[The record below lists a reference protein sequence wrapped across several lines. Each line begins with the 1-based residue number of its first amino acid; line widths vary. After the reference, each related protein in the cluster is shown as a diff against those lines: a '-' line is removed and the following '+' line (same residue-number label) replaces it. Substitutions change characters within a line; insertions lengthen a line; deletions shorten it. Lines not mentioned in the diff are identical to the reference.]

1 MTELQPLGSLEAKI
15 MDVSWDCGDPFLS
28 VRDML
33 ERLGD
38 GLAYTTVMTV
48 NRLYEKGLLRRR
60 RSGRAWVYRP

>member
-15 MDVSWDCGDPFLS
+15 IDVSWDCGDRFLS

-38 GLAYTTVMTV
+38 AWLTQ
-48 NRLYEKGLLRRR
+48 
-60 RSGRAWVYRP
+60 RS